1 MYKRRGFE
9 FNGELDAKGEL
20 VMVLKVDENGI
31 TS

>member
-20 VMVLKVDENGI
+20 VMVLKTDNNA
-31 TS
+31 